1 MMTPRPVLTVMS
13 ILAGLQILA
22 GGAAL
27 GDVVGAK
34 TAGLIVVGIA
44 AIQGGVQFWVQ
55 GQVTPMSN
63 VAARRVDDG
72 RIILGPAATP
82 VLAGDANAG
91 EPAIV
96 NLKPSTF
103 PEGWTP

>member
-1 MMTPRPVLTVMS
+1 MTPRPVLTTMS

-27 GDVVGAK
+27 GDLVGAK
-34 TAGLIVVGIA
+34 PAAAAVLVIA

-55 GQVTPMSN
+55 AQVTPLSM
-63 VAARRVDDG
+63 VAARRGDDG
-72 RIILGPAATP
+72 RVTLGPAATP

-91 EPAIV
+91 EPAV
-96 NLKPSTF
+96 VEPKPSRF
-103 PEGWTP
+103 PNDV